1 MKNLLTIWLVFFSA
15 GAALV
20 ALDMA
25 SHVLISIKGV
35 PAVGVLGGALML
47 LVFSSTLNWLFKE
60 AWEERRTRSNAN
72 NPE

>member
-1 MKNLLTIWLVFFSA
+1 MRNLLTIWLVFFSA

-35 PAVGVLGGALML
+35 PAVGVLGGALIL
-47 LVFSSTLNWLFKE
+47 LVFSSMLNWLFKE
-60 AWEERRTRSNAN
+60 AWEERTRSNASN
-72 NPE
+72 H

>member
-1 MKNLLTIWLVFFSA
+1 MRNLLTVWLVFFSA

-25 SHVLISIKGV
+25 AHVLISIKGV

-60 AWEERRTRSNAN
+60 AWEERTRSNASN
-72 NPE
+72 H

>member
-15 GAALV
+15 GVALV

-60 AWEERRTRSNAN
+60 AWEERTRSNASN
-72 NPE
+72 H